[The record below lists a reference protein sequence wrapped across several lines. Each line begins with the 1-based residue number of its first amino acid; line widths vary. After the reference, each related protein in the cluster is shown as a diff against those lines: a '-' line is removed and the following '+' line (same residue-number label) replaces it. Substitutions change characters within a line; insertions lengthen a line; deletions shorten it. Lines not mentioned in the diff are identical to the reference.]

1 MAKNENKKTVR
12 RGKETQKE
20 TSRNVEFSFHAPEAT
35 EVYLAGDFNSW
46 DTSSLPMKKDKDGVW
61 KTMAKLLPGRYEYK
75 LFVDNVWVENIPEL
89 EVVPNPLGTHNF
101 VIRVR

>member
-1 MAKNENKKTVR
+1 
-12 RGKETQKE
+12 
-20 TSRNVEFSFHAPEAT
+20 
-35 EVYLAGDFNSW
+35 
-46 DTSSLPMKKDKDGVW
+46 
-61 KTMAKLLPGRYEYK
+61 MAKLLPGRYEYK